1 MAKKVKVTTMA
12 QVKDPKDMGLSVV
25 VRGDKPNDFAKAMRK
40 FKRKINDSG
49 IIQEIRERQF
59 YEKPSDRRRKALKAA
74 KRRQQRALEK
84 EREEFSP
91 HRKR

>member
-1 MAKKVKVTTMA
+1 MARDKKAYTMA
-12 QVKDPKDMGLSVV
+12 RTKDDEFGLKVSV
-25 VRGDKPNDFAKAMRK
+25 RSDSPADFQKALRK